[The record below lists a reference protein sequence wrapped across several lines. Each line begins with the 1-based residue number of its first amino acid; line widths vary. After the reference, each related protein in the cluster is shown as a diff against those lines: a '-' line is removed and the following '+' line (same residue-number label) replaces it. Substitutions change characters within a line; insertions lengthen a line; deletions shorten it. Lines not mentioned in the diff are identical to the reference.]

1 MSSKIEWTTE
11 TWNPIIGCTKVSPG
25 CDHCYAEKMATRL
38 ASMNVSLYKEV
49 IKNGHWNGK
58 IWHNISMFEKPFAWK
73 KPRTVFVC
81 SMSDIFHEKVEFVT
95 IDHIIDVIR
104 WTPKHTY
111 IILTKRPERMNEY
124 FSTHVP
130 EKYLTDNGNILDNL
144 WLGVTAENQEQADKR
159 IPILLNIPAA
169 KRFVSIEPMLG
180 PVSLTLDID
189 PLKWGGMTRRN
200 VLSGA
205 ISNPLIGRIGTTPVN
220 SLDWVICG
228 SESGPGRRPF
238 EEDWARS
245 LRDFCRLAEVPFFYK
260 QRYIGNK
267 KFSMPLL
274 DGRVW
279 DQIPT
284 R

>member
-1 MSSKIEWTTE
+1 MSTKIEWTQE
-11 TWNPIIGCTKVSPG
+11 TINPFFGCTKVSPG
-25 CDHCYAEKMATRL
+25 CDLCYAEKMAVRLQAMQSLNYQGITTR
-38 ASMNVSLYKEV
+38 
-49 IKNGHWNGK
+49 GHWNGNHGVDFDVLDK
-58 IWHNISMFEKPFAWK
+58 IWKWK
-73 KPRTVFVC
+73 EPRMIFIN
-81 SMSDIFHEKVEFVT
+81 SMSDTFHEWFDFEM
-95 IDHIIDVIR
+95 IDKIIDVIR
-104 WTPKHTY
+104 YTPQHIY
-111 IILTKRPERMNEY
+111 LILTKRPERMLDY

-130 EKYLTDNGNILDNL
+130 EKYLMDNGNILDNL

-159 IPILLNIPAA
+159 IPVLLDIPAA

-180 PVSLTLDID
+180 PVSFTLDID
-189 PLKWGGMTRRN
+189 PLKWGGMTRRST
-200 VLSGA
+200 LSGA
-205 ISNPLIGRIGTTPVN
+205 VFNLLSGKISTNPLN

-245 LRDFCRLAEVPFFYK
+245 LRDYCSLAEVPFFYK

-274 DGRVW
+274 DGKVW
-279 DQIPT
+279 DQIPE